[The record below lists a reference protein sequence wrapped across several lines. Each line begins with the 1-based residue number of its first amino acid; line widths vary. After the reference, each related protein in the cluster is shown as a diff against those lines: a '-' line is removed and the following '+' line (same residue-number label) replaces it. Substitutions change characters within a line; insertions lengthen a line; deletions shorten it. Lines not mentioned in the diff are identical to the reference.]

1 MIIIEEDIK
10 TASQLK
16 NVIEQAIVEYSKNND
31 ILNIRIEG
39 KTIVYNGVV
48 GCPEL
53 VGLELNIDID
63 I

>member
-1 MIIIEEDIK
+1 MITIEEDIK

-31 ILNIRIEG
+31 ILNIRISG
-39 KTIVYNGVV
+39 NIV